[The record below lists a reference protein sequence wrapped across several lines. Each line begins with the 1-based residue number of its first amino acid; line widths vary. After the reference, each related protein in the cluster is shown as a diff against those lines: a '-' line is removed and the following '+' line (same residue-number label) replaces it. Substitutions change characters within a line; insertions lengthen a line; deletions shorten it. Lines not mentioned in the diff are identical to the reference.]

1 MFKGTTSTFKFLV
14 KNLPDM
20 STIADVW
27 VTVRGVMS
35 HKDFSLTKKLSA
47 QEDITIDSEAKT
59 ITVVF
64 SEKETLSFVGD
75 EVQIQ
80 FKVRLND
87 DTVVVSGLYNIPVQT
102 PLNTD
107 LMVEDSNDPTN
118 PNNPDPNDPNTDPTN
133 DPTDPSDPND
143 PSDPS
148 GGNGGSGDPDP
159 TDP

>member
-20 STIADVW
+20 SAIADVW

-47 QEDITIDSEAKT
+47 QEDIIIDSEAKT
-59 ITVVF
+59 ITVIF

-80 FKVRLND
+80 FKVRMND
-87 DTVVVSGLYNIPVQT
+87 DTVVVSGVYNIPVNT

-107 LMVEDSNDPTN
+107 LMVEESNND
-118 PNNPDPNDPNTDPTN
+118 PDPNDPNNDPTT
-133 DPTDPSDPND
+133 DPTDPN
-143 PSDPS
+143 DPS

-159 TDP
+159 SDP